1 MDVSGRHS
9 SSSSSS
15 DAGDA
20 GPQQVFSM
28 QDMQQ
33 YAQQGYRL
41 LGRSGSK
48 SFDPAKPYL
57 KQQQQQQQG
66 GASTAAL
73 GTAAPG

>member
-1 MDVSGRHS
+1 MDVSSRHS

-57 KQQQQQQQG
+57 KQQQQEG
-66 GASTAAL
+66 GASTTAL